1 MEMLNER
8 AIRIIEEIPIETD
21 EQKAALLYGMQNQC
35 PELLGECVDYLEAL
49 DEKNPSF
56 TIWDYKRSK

>member
-1 MEMLNER
+1 MIIVDGERLQIKGKAGTIKKEM
-8 AIRIIEEIPIETD
+8 AT
-21 EQKAALLYGMQNQC
+21 LLYGMQNQC

>member
-1 MEMLNER
+1 MIVVDGNRVKIKGKGETIKKEM
-8 AIRIIEEIPIETD
+8 
-21 EQKAALLYGMQNQC
+21 AALLYGMQNQC

>member
-1 MEMLNER
+1 MIVVDGERVQIKGKGETIKKEMATL
-8 AIRIIEEIPIETD
+8 I
-21 EQKAALLYGMQNQC
+21 YGMQIQC
-35 PELLGECVDYLEAL
+35 PELLDKCVDYLEEL

>member
-1 MEMLNER
+1 MIVVDGERVQIKGKGETIKKEM
-8 AIRIIEEIPIETD
+8 
-21 EQKAALLYGMQNQC
+21 AALIYGMRIQC
-35 PELLGECVDYLEAL
+35 PKLFGECVDYLDEL